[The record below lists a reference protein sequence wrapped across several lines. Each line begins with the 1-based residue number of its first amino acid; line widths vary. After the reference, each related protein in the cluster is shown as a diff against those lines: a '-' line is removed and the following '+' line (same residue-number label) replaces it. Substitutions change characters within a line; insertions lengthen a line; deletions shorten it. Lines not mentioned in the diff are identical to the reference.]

1 MVCPS
6 EPVRVSLDNRLAES
20 FRAGVELPDDCR
32 IEIADDRLW
41 VLFPESD
48 FVIQTRPAD
57 GPDSVHLIFSV
68 AVRAPEPSLET
79 WWDKWSV
86 PAERRVQ
93 AEVACDEIL
102 TSRKMI
108 LRMLDERFGAG
119 RPTAEMRYA

>member
-1 MVCPS
+1 M
-6 EPVRVSLDNRLAES
+6 AES

-93 AEVACDEIL
+93 AEVARDEIL

-119 RPTAEMRYA
+119 RRSAEMRYA